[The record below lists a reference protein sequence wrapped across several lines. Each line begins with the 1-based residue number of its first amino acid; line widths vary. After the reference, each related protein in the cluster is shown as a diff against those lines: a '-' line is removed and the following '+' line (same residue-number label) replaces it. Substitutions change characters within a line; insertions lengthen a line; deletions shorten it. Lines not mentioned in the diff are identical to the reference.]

1 MEGAFD
7 TGPYLN
13 VIECFVAEGSLLIF
27 TCAPKNS
34 QRWKT
39 PAEGARES
47 RGCGLGGRR
56 RLLAG
61 ERGGFMSSLGAPL
74 SSPPF
79 FFSSLTVLDFL
90 LPKKGNS
97 FSSIRPSVGWMGGGD
112 ETALNEKR
120 LRVEKGAEP
129 ERNVARRRGA
139 DDSGGIQRIHSWPA
153 RCYV

>member
-1 MEGAFD
+1 MSREAVAWVGDGGCWRGKEGVSCPAS
-7 TGPYLN
+7 
-13 VIECFVAEGSLLIF
+13 ALLSH
-27 TCAPKNS
+27 P
-34 QRWKT
+34 
-39 PAEGARES
+39 
-47 RGCGLGGRR
+47 
-56 RLLAG
+56 
-61 ERGGFMSSLGAPL
+61 PL
-74 SSPPF
+74 F

-97 FSSIRPSVGWMGGGD
+97 FSSIRPSVGWMEGGD

-139 DDSGGIQRIHSWPA
+139 DDSGGIKRIHSWPA

>member
-1 MEGAFD
+1 MEGTFD

-39 PAEGARES
+39 PAEGAREL

-79 FFSSLTVLDFL
+79 FFFLSYRFGLSSPKEREL
-90 LPKKGNS
+90 LLLYQT
-97 FSSIRPSVGWMGGGD
+97 VGWLDGGGN

-139 DDSGGIQRIHSWPA
+139 DDSGGIKRIHSWPA